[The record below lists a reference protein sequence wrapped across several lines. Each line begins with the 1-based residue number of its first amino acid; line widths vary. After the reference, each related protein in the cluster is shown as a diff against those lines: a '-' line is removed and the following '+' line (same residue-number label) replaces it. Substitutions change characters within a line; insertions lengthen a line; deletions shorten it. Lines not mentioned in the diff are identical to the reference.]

1 MGWAYMKYPLVDLIL
16 YFTCYSCL
24 GWILESVY
32 KTVRDRRPVNS
43 GFLSGPFVPIYGFGA
58 IGIIQLLSMVAP
70 LISSFTPALRLIV
83 EMSTATALAS
93 LLELGTGVLLQALFN
108 RRWWD
113 YSDERFNLLG
123 LVSLKY
129 SLLWG
134 ALSLI
139 VLNLIQ
145 PHIETVVYSIPISI
159 KLASLALLLGCLV
172 LDLAHRLNIYWKCVT
187 IWREV
192 MNQNWKFFRRL
203 TDEEQ
208 YQLYAE
214 YASCVD
220 EIVSNP
226 KVQMMKQ
233 FRHHQNVSCFEH
245 SLNVS
250 FASYLLCKK
259 LGWDCKSAAR
269 GGLLHDLFLY
279 DWRTTELEE
288 GKHGFLHPQIAYD
301 NAAREFTLNQKEKDI
316 ILKHMF
322 PLTWRPPTCKES
334 LMVCAVDKLCALQE
348 LLGLSTA
355 ADVSMGL
362 EGL

>member
-1 MGWAYMKYPLVDLIL
+1 MNNPLVDLIL
-16 YFTCYSCL
+16 CFTFYSWL
-24 GWILESVY
+24 GWLLESGY
-32 KTVRDRRPVNS
+32 KTARDRRPVNS

-58 IGIIQLLSMVAP
+58 IGVIQLLNILDP
-70 LISSFTPALRLIV
+70 LVSSLNPAWEIV
-83 EMSTATALAS
+83 IELGATIVLAS
-93 LLELGTGVLLQALFN
+93 LLEFGTGVLLEALFHK
-108 RRWWD
+108 RWWD

-129 SLLWG
+129 SMLWG
-134 ALSLI
+134 GLSLI
-139 VLNLIQ
+139 ALNIIQ
-145 PHIETVVYSIPISI
+145 PRLETVLYSIPMHVKIT
-159 KLASLALLLGCLV
+159 ALTLLMAYLV
-172 LDLAHRLNIYWKCVT
+172 LDLVHRCIYHAKANRGNPGLN
-187 IWREV
+187 WRKK
-192 MNQNWKFFRRL
+192 MNPNWKFFRRL

-208 YQLYAE
+208 YRLYME
-214 YASCVD
+214 YAACVD
-220 EIVSNP
+220 ELVFHP

-233 FRHHQNVSCFEH
+233 FRHHQNASCFEH

-279 DWRTTELEE
+279 DWRTTDLAE
-288 GKHGFLHPQIAYD
+288 GKHGFVHPRIAYD
-301 NAAREFTLNQKEKDI
+301 NAAGEFTLNPKEKDI

-322 PLTWRPPTCKES
+322 PLTWRPPSCKES
-334 LMVCAVDKLCALQE
+334 LLVCAVDKLCALQE

-355 ADVSMGL
+355 ADVSMGF